1 MLEVDSLNMALVF
14 NHNKRAVVKN
24 RDRRMGIVNR
34 GQKDKPKTKVANQI
48 GKQEVKDILRQGAM
62 K

>member
-1 MLEVDSLNMALVF
+1 MALVF
-14 NHNKRAVVKN
+14 NHTKRGAVKN

-34 GQKDKPKTKVANQI
+34 QQKEKPKTKAANQI
-48 GKQEVKDILRQGAM
+48 GKQEVKDILRQGAI